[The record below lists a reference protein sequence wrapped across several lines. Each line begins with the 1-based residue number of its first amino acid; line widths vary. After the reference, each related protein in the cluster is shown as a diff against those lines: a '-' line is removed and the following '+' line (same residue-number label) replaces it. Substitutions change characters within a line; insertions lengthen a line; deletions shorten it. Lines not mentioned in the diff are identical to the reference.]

1 MKQVIAVV
9 KPFLAEKVIRRLE
22 QLPLANLIVREAK
35 GYGRQRS
42 YLDEYRDNEYAH
54 VFVAKV
60 EITAWIDDAHLEQVI
75 EAITGE
81 SRTGRLG
88 DGKILVLD
96 VSPVGAG

>member
-22 QLPLANLIVREAK
+22 QMPLVNLIVREAK

-42 YLDEYRDNEYAH
+42 YLDEYRANEYAH

-60 EITAWIDDAHLEQVI
+60 EITAWVEDEHLEETI
-75 EAITGE
+75 EAITQE

-88 DGKILVLD
+88 DGKILVLP
-96 VSPVGAG
+96 VSPADVI